1 MIRLL
6 DLLEYE
12 NRGEEHQPE
21 RDARSTWRVERDGK
35 RLGFGAKNS
44 IGQIRYFDDEAEARQ
59 FASGETK
66 GPNPGRPEHREKPEK
81 AKAKEKYDIR

>member
-1 MIRLL
+1 MIRLR

-21 RDARSTWRVERDGK
+21 RDSRSTWRVERDGK

-44 IGQIRYFDDEAEARQ
+44 LGQIRYFDDESKARQ
-59 FASGETK
+59 FASGEIK
-66 GPNPGRPEHREKPEK
+66 GPNTGRPEYPDVPRKPE
-81 AKAKEKYDIR
+81 AKQRYDVR